1 MLIYIL
7 AYYLMIFCQLHDDP
21 AVIWMKYDYFMTFY
35 RLNPDKYRM
44 DYTFGIQY
52 DGSDHYY
59 YIYFKNV
66 FDYLRASRIFKR
78 KKRSEIHSKRI
89 KHELGYI
96 NDVKK
101 QLREKEL
108 EESRSWEHV
117 I

>member
-7 AYYLMIFCQLHDDP
+7 AYYLMIVCKLHNDP
-21 AVIWMKYDYFMTFY
+21 YVIWMKYDCFMALY
-35 RLNPDKYRM
+35 RLDPDKYRLY
-44 DYTFGIQY
+44 DFGILY
-52 DGSDHYY
+52 DGSAHYY

-89 KHELGYI
+89 RYEFEYI
-96 NDVKK
+96 NEVKK
-101 QLREKEL
+101 QLQEKEL